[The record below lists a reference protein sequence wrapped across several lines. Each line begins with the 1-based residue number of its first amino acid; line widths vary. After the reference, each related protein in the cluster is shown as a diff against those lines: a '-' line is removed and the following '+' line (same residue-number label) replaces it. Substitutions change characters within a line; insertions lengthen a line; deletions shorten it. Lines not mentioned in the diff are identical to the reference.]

1 MVASVSYDELSGI
14 DKRALQ
20 TIIILRTT
28 TDHTHNKEKEM
39 NDSVLCVKFYLFS
52 WFGGSIWRLVGGRVQ
67 YLGEQ

>member
-1 MVASVSYDELSGI
+1 MLAGGSYDELSGI

-28 TDHTHNKEKEM
+28 REHTHNKEHYSQEKKSQEKEM

-52 WFGGSIWRLVGGRVQ
+52 LFGGSI
-67 YLGEQ
+67 